1 MELDLLNKIILSLG
15 ANNNSE
21 INIAAADDLLRSNFV
36 SIHFSEPVYTEPIG
50 DIKTGLFLNQVAIA
64 YTSNYPDEINKILKQ
79 VERALGRTPES
90 KEQGIIPI
98 DIDLLQ
104 WNEQVLKPDDLQRDY
119 VRSLLRTLSIF

>member
-15 ANNNSE
+15 ANSNSE

-36 SIHFSEPVYTEPIG
+36 SIYFSEPVYTEPIG

-79 VERALGRTPES
+79 VERTLGRTPES
-90 KEQGIIPI
+90 KVQGSIPI

-119 VRSLLRTLSIF
+119 VRSLLRTLSVF